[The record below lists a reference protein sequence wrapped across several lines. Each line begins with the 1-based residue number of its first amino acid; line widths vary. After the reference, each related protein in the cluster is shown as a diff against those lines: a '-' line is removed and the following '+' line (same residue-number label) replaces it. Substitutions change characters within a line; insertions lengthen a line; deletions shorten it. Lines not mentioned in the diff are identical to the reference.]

1 MRSGRNSL
9 NPLRLRGQSGHI
21 RHCLCSALLPAAS
34 LPQGCQGLLQGSR
47 LILLFSPLLC
57 MSGASSTSHLPSSHL
72 QKWLAIRRVYTTLS
86 LQGVYTVN
94 GIAKV
99 KG

>member
-21 RHCLCSALLPAAS
+21 LHCLCSALLPAAP
-34 LPQGCQGLLQGSR
+34 LPQGCQGSCLV
-47 LILLFSPLLC
+47 LLFLPLLC

-72 QKWLAIRRVYTTLS
+72 QKRLAIRRVYTTLS